1 MICGGPAKASHKIT
15 FNPLSP
21 IFALKTIKCFVS
33 RSRLYFDVLKK
44 NSASIFLMEVLA
56 GKKKK
61 SLTKCWMLIFG
72 RRVVDGRSC
81 SWWNSVEL
89 LKTMVMLTPNLIY
102 AIWKM
107 LKLANPVEL
116 RHLQLDMNLEKGGKV
131 SVVVNSNVTRTLVI
145 NRNIINIETS
155 WFNSF

>member
-1 MICGGPAKASHKIT
+1 
-15 FNPLSP
+15 
-21 IFALKTIKCFVS
+21 
-33 RSRLYFDVLKK
+33 
-44 NSASIFLMEVLA
+44 
-56 GKKKK
+56 
-61 SLTKCWMLIFG
+61 
-72 RRVVDGRSC
+72 
-81 SWWNSVEL
+81 
-89 LKTMVMLTPNLIY
+89 MVMLTPNLIY